1 MRKLFMFSILVILI
15 MFANIASA
23 ATLKWDASTGD
34 VDGYIVYYGT
44 VAGEYPHNKDVKNV
58 TLLENMEAVLHL
70 HSEIQY
76 FLGIAAYNS
85 TGESGLSNIATYTRP
100 AYIIPEDN
108 LPDIV
113 IEIPEAPDQLL
124 LNFTH

>member
-1 MRKLFMFSILVILI
+1 MASV
-15 MFANIASA
+15 ASA

-44 VAGEYPHNKDVKNV
+44 IAGEYPHYKNV
-58 TLLENMEAVLHL
+58 VNVTELLNMEAVLHL

-85 TGESGLSNIATYTRP
+85 TGESGLSNIITYTRP
-100 AYIIPEDN
+100 AYVIPEDN
-108 LPDIV
+108 LPTIV
-113 IEIPEAPDQLL
+113 IEIPETPDQLIL
-124 LNFTH
+124 DFTH